1 MGPVACRMGDEI
13 VATNQSGQGMGVL
26 TSLFAANDEQLM
38 WRVKLADDAS
48 AFARLV
54 ERWQKPIER
63 LCFRMTGDAHRA
75 EDLTQTAFTRVFTRR
90 AEWEPTG
97 KFSTFLWRVA
107 LNLCHDDLRRQRRR
121 GEFSLDALM
130 ELDRAEAQEGFVA
143 GEPTPDAQV
152 ESSER
157 GELVRSALARLP
169 AHYREVVVLKHYE
182 GLKFREIGV
191 VLGIPEGTVKS
202 RMAEALSQLTRL
214 LQHVNEDEL
223 CDRKMQTQTVPAR

>member
-1 MGPVACRMGDEI
+1 MGL
-13 VATNQSGQGMGVL
+13 L

-38 WRVKLADDAS
+38 WRVKLDDDAS

-63 LCFRMTGDAHRA
+63 LCFRMTGDVHRA
-75 EDLTQTAFTRVFTRR
+75 EDLTQTAFTRVFMRR

-130 ELDRAEAQEGFVA
+130 ELNSAEAEEGFVA
-143 GEPTPDAQV
+143 GEPTPDAQA
-152 ESSER
+152 ESQER
-157 GELVRSALARLP
+157 GELVRRALAELP
-169 AHYREVVVLKHYE
+169 ALYREVVVLRHYE
-182 GLKFREIGV
+182 GLKFREIGD

-202 RMAEALSQLTRL
+202 RMAEALGQLNRL
-214 LQHVNEDEL
+214 LEHLNEDEL
-223 CDRKMQTQTVPAR
+223 CNRKTQTREVQVL

>member
-1 MGPVACRMGDEI
+1 MGL
-13 VATNQSGQGMGVL
+13 L

-38 WRVKLADDAS
+38 WRVKLDDDAS

-63 LCFRMTGDAHRA
+63 LCFRMTGDVHRA

-107 LNLCHDDLRRQRRR
+107 LNLCHDDLRRQQRR
-121 GEFSLDALM
+121 GEFSLDALI
-130 ELDRAEAQEGFVA
+130 ELNSAKAEEGFVA
-143 GEPTPDAQV
+143 GEPTPDAQA
-152 ESSER
+152 ESQER
-157 GELVRSALARLP
+157 GELVRRALAELP
-169 AHYREVVVLKHYE
+169 AHYREVVVLRHYE
-182 GLKFREIGV
+182 GLKFREIGD

-202 RMAEALSQLTRL
+202 RMAEALGQLTGL
-214 LQHVNEDEL
+214 LKYLNEDEL
-223 CDRKMQTQTVPAR
+223 CNRKTQTREVQVL

>member
-1 MGPVACRMGDEI
+1 MGL
-13 VATNQSGQGMGVL
+13 L

-38 WRVKLADDAS
+38 WRVKLDDDAS

-54 ERWQKPIER
+54 QRWQKPIER
-63 LCFRMTGDAHRA
+63 LCFRMTGDLHRA

-107 LNLCHDDLRRQRRR
+107 LNLCHDDLRQQQRR
-121 GEFSLDALM
+121 GEFSLDALI
-130 ELDRAEAQEGFVA
+130 ELNSAEAEEGFVA

-152 ESSER
+152 ESQER
-157 GELVRSALARLP
+157 GELVRRALAELP
-169 AHYREVVVLKHYE
+169 AHYREVVVLRHYE
-182 GLKFREIGV
+182 GLKFREIGE

-202 RMAEALSQLTRL
+202 RMAEALGQLNRL
-214 LQHVNEDEL
+214 LKHVNEDEL
-223 CDRKMQTQTVPAR
+223 CNRKTQTREVQVR

>member
-1 MGPVACRMGDEI
+1 MGL
-13 VATNQSGQGMGVL
+13 L

-38 WRVKLADDAS
+38 WRVKLDDDAS

-54 ERWQKPIER
+54 QRWQKPIER
-63 LCFRMTGDAHRA
+63 LCFRMTGDLHRA

-107 LNLCHDDLRRQRRR
+107 LNLCHDDLRQQQRR
-121 GEFSLDALM
+121 GEFSLDALI
-130 ELDRAEAQEGFVA
+130 ELNSAEAEEGFVA

-152 ESSER
+152 ESQER
-157 GELVRSALARLP
+157 GELVRRALAELP
-169 AHYREVVVLKHYE
+169 AHYREVVVLRHYE
-182 GLKFREIGV
+182 GLKFREISE

-202 RMAEALSQLTRL
+202 RMAEALGQLNRL
-214 LQHVNEDEL
+214 LKHVNEDEL
-223 CDRKMQTQTVPAR
+223 CNRKTQTREVQVR